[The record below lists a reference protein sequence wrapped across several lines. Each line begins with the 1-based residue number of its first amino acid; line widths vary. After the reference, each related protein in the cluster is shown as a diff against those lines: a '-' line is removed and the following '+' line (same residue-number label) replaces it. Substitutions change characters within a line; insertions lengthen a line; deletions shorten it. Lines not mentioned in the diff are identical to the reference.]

1 MYCNQVPG
9 IFQARILEIQFL
21 LQGIFLT
28 QGLNLCLLQVSY
40 IAGGFFTAEALGM
53 PKEGEGWT
61 KESMKRES
69 TTESTTSH
77 NRNMLNSLSE
87 WIKNLIIYPFDDFL
101 KVIRDTDDSRCG
113 GRIRQTQTKRW
124 HQSYSLGDR
133 MEKEWLFIIA
143 KGIICDKDMRYTHTH
158 THTHTEYITSK
169 FTK

>member
-1 MYCNQVPG
+1 
-9 IFQARILEIQFL
+9 
-21 LQGIFLT
+21 
-28 QGLNLCLLQVSY
+28 
-40 IAGGFFTAEALGM
+40 
-53 PKEGEGWT
+53 
-61 KESMKRES
+61 
-69 TTESTTSH
+69 
-77 NRNMLNSLSE
+77 MLNSLSE

-158 THTHTEYITSK
+158 THTHRIYHIKIHKVRNKRQIGKNTLVAVDFTS
-169 FTK
+169 TRP